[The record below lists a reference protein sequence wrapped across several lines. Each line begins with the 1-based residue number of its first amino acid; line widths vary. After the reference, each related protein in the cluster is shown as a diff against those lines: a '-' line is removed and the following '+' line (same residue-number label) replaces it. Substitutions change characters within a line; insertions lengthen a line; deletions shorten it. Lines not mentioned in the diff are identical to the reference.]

1 MPQNTSNEIT
11 KSMDISHLSYQCLV
25 CCSTQYRKKKAKL
38 FELHPGDQEIIH
50 YG

>member
-1 MPQNTSNEIT
+1 MPRNTSNEIT
-11 KSMDISHLSYQCLV
+11 KSMDISHLWYQCLV
-25 CCSTQYRKKKAKL
+25 CCSTQYRKKKKL